1 MRYLDFPGNKKRERT
16 WGGLMRFDFPRS
28 EGRQRK
34 NSWCGE
40 QGRGA
45 APGTLYTARD
55 TKVISAVL
63 GAVFVRRKN
72 Q

>member
-1 MRYLDFPGNKKRERT
+1 MAEVTGGNSTLQGLKEEMGEKGKGEGRERA
-16 WGGLMRFDFPRS
+16 
-28 EGRQRK
+28 
-34 NSWCGE
+34 WCVE
-40 QGRGA
+40 QGKEGA
-45 APGTLYTARD
+45 ARTLYTARD